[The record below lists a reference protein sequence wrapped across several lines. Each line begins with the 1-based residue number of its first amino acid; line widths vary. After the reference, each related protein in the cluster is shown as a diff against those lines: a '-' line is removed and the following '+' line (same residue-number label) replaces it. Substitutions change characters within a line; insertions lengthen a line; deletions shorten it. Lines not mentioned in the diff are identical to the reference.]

1 MHELYIM
8 EVMEQTMADGPGLRT
23 SIYCAGCE
31 HHCPGCHNPQSWK
44 FENGHKMSIDDLMQ
58 VIKDDDISNVSFSGG
73 DPFYQVEGFTE
84 LARRIKTE
92 TNKTIWCWTGFTYE
106 EILADSHLSML
117 LPYLDVL
124 VDGPYIEALRDTQLH
139 FRGSSNQR
147 IIHLTPEE
155 DDEIPGTVK
164 SSRSSKLHL
173 ESVKS
178 DRLLTLHIGRKAQIR
193 CRTLTHKLLPNRRA
207 TALSQPVQG
216 VPRTPSPRNH

>member
-1 MHELYIM
+1 MTELYIM

-44 FENGHKMSIDDLMQ
+44 FENGQKMSIDDLMQ

-106 EILADSHLSML
+106 EILADSRLSML
-117 LPYLDVL
+117 LPYIDVL
-124 VDGPYIEALRDTQLH
+124 VDGPYVESLRDPQLH

-155 DDEIPGTVK
+155 NDDIPGTVEIIPFK
-164 SSRSSKLHL
+164 
-173 ESVKS
+173 
-178 DRLLTLHIGRKAQIR
+178 
-193 CRTLTHKLLPNRRA
+193 
-207 TALSQPVQG
+207 
-216 VPRTPSPRNH
+216 